1 MNHNISSAI
10 GEILEGQGTSLAV
23 TEVISKLQTMFSETE
38 LNDFSKELGFND
50 LEQAVKAI
58 MNDITG

>member
-1 MNHNISSAI
+1 MNHKISSAI
-10 GEILEGQGTSLAV
+10 GEILEEQGTSLAV
-23 TEVISKLQTMFSETE
+23 AEVISKLKTMFPETE
-38 LNDFSKELGFND
+38 LNEFSKVLGFDD

>member
-23 TEVISKLQTMFSETE
+23 TEVISKLKTMFSETE